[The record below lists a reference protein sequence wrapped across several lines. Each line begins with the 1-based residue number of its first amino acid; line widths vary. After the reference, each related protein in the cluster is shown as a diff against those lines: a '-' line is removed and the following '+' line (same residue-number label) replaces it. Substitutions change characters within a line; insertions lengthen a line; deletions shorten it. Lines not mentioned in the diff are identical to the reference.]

1 LIEIE
6 LGGEVKQQVKVL
18 YGGVVAMALLSA
30 ALLPAA
36 ASAAGGSNIASAPT
50 VVYGQHTFGTTAT
63 GEFQCDPAEYWNLS
77 MQAGDQVTID
87 WATANAHYAE
97 DALIYPAGTTDFSIN
112 NASYLKRFYI
122 GSNNHAEAIFSTGV
136 GGSFPLIFTGEGDY
150 CEGAG
155 APGPYD
161 FTATVQHGLTIALKQ
176 YAHIRTTTVISAS
189 ANLVNGTPVPDGAAF
204 NLSVTWP
211 NPNRESA
218 TYTAT
223 SVGGA
228 FSFPLALPASA
239 MGKTATLIVS
249 RPADAQFLAA
259 ESAKLLVKVGRG
271 APPVVVT
278 PCETATRRAHALAH
292 RHRRLAANARLA
304 HGATKRRLHRR
315 ARRVARKLRA
325 ARANAAAACA
335 TP

>member
-1 LIEIE
+1 MKQRVKIFC
-6 LGGEVKQQVKVL
+6 GGFL
-18 YGGVVAMALLSA
+18 ASALLGA
-30 ALLPAA
+30 ALLPAVA
-36 ASAAGGSNIASAPT
+36 GAAGGSNIASAPT
-50 VVYGQHTFGTTAT
+50 VAYGQHTFGSTAT
-63 GEFQCDPAEYWNLS
+63 GEFECDPAEYWNLA

-87 WATANAHYAE
+87 WATANGHYAE
-97 DALIYPAGTTDFSIN
+97 EAMIYPAGTTDFSIN
-112 NASYLKRFYI
+112 NIGYLKRFSI

-150 CEGAG
+150 CEGRG

-161 FTATVQHGLTIALKQ
+161 FTATIQHSLTIALKQ
-176 YAHIRTTTVISAS
+176 YAHIRTTTAISAG
-189 ANLVNGTPVPDGAAF
+189 ANLVNGTPVPDGTAF

-211 NPNRESA
+211 NPNHESA
-218 TYTAT
+218 AYTAT

-249 RPADAQFLAA
+249 RPADSQFLAA
-259 ESAKLLVKVGRG
+259 ESAKLQVKVGRG

-278 PCETATRRAHALAH
+278 PCETATSRAHSLAR
-292 RHRRLAANARLA
+292 RHRRLVANGRSAR
-304 HGATKRRLHRR
+304 GATKRRLRRR
-315 ARRVARKLRA
+315 AHRVAGKLRA
-325 ARANAAAACA
+325 ARAHAVAICA